1 MFFVLSNELYPFFFR
16 NSDMQCY
23 DKVTGIF
30 IGTRKCRY
38 MHVQGGI
45 NAVDCSN
52 KGNSIWTCTSQCDDR
67 AAPICYAPLVKES
80 GQGDTQTPFSK
91 ITRISSIALSQNNSL
106 FQDLRVHFLTLVFP

>member
-30 IGTRKCRY
+30 IGTRKCRC

-45 NAVDCSN
+45 NAVTVQI
-52 KGNSIWTCTSQCDDR
+52 KATAFGHVRTCTSQCDDR
-67 AAPICYAPLVKES
+67 AAPICCAPLVKES
-80 GQGDTQTPFSK
+80 GRGDT
-91 ITRISSIALSQNNSL
+91 
-106 FQDLRVHFLTLVFP
+106 

>member
-45 NAVDCSN
+45 NAVNCSN

-67 AAPICYAPLVKES
+67 AAPICCAPLVKES
-80 GQGDTQTPFSK
+80 GQGDTQMPFSK
-91 ITRISSIALSQNNSL
+91 
-106 FQDLRVHFLTLVFP
+106 

>member
-45 NAVDCSN
+45 NAVTVQIKATAFGHAHHN
-52 KGNSIWTCTSQCDDR
+52 VMIV
-67 AAPICYAPLVKES
+67 PLRFAVL
-80 GQGDTQTPFSK
+80 
-91 ITRISSIALSQNNSL
+91 LS
-106 FQDLRVHFLTLVFP
+106 